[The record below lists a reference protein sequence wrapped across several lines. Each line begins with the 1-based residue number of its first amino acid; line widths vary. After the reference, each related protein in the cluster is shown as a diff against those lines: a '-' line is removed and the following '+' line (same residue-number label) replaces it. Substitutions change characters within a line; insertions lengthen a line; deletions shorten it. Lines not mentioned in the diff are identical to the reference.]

1 MTFNANLLNHESPKT
16 MKDKTLW
23 TNKEAKWK
31 PRNMQAVRMTFPAKG
46 LHLPPPEPTINVLE
60 QRKAEA
66 EHRRIKAEKAAADL
80 AAHRKEQEAKQKR
93 ERDEQRAAAK
103 EKRRNLKPRNLWLSR
118 LLKQKA
124 KREGKPAPTNEEL
137 KAAQQAYVEGRLA
150 LV

>member
-1 MTFNANLLNHESPKT
+1 

-23 TNKEAKWK
+23 THKESKWK
-31 PRNMQAVRMTFPAKG
+31 PRNMQAVRVTFPAKG

-66 EHRRIKAEKAAADL
+66 EQRRIRAEKAAAEL
-80 AAHRKEQEAKQKR
+80 AAHRKEQEARQKR

-103 EKRRNLKPRNLWLSR
+103 EKRRNLQPRNLWLSR
-118 LLKQKA
+118 FLKQKA
-124 KREGKPAPTNEEL
+124 KREGKPTPTNDEL
-137 KAAQQAYVEGRLA
+137 KAARKAYADGRLA